1 MTSHATLAV
10 GAVAGAIAST
20 ALHHHRPSNR
30 KAKSNTTTSSSTT
43 TNGTTTRGNG
53 LNIGILALEVYTPR
67 TYITQSALEDHSGV
81 SPGRYTLGLGQE
93 GLAVTGD
100 AEDVNSMALTVTQ
113 SLLEKYDIDPN
124 SVGRLEV
131 GTETLVDKSKS
142 TKTVLMDLF
151 PGNTDI
157 EGATVINACY
167 GGTAA
172 LLNAFN
178 WVESSAWDGRYAIVV
193 AVDIATYARGPAR
206 PTCGAGAVAV
216 LIGRNAP
223 LALVD
228 PRERATHACN
238 VYDFFKP
245 DHSVEYPVVDGALS
259 QVCYYRALEDCYTK
273 FCDRVDGLNGVGKDG
288 GDDATVKDG
297 HFHAEAADYFVFHAP
312 YNKLVQ
318 KSYGRMHFMDA
329 RRRHARELLR
339 KDSEEKKDD
348 DDKDNNNNNAS
359 NSSTPANSGT
369 DFAEEDLTKPIE
381 ETYSDKALESK
392 LKTISKSSYNQ
403 RLSDANSASK
413 IVGNTYTASVFLGL
427 ASLVDKAGGRGDLT
441 PGKTAVVFSY
451 GSGALA
457 TIYRLHVRTPTAT
470 TNGERVFTIKEMAD
484 KLDLTARLSSREEVH
499 PQELDLALET
509 RARMH
514 HGGAPYSPVY
524 PTVGR
529 MFPGTYY
536 LNGINT
542 KWVRSYSRVPLDS
555 QPEPVGT
562 SGMLAPPM
570 VLRLA
575 KRDALSTPA
584 TGMLDVLSRS
594 ISNNALDKYAEAKH
608 RVACVI
614 TGTSA
619 GLPHG
624 DDVGGV
630 FDPSNLQRLV
640 EGKMQ
645 CIRPISGTLKMAM
658 LDKNVVQLKKYPGGK
673 TERFPVNSDKDVIK
687 VAAMLGHLDLNASYG
702 VPAGLAETMD
712 IAAQVAVAAG
722 LEALK
727 SAGLVPGR
735 SNDAS
740 EWKLPEQYRDTTGVV
755 YASSFPAMDAAVGE
769 VMRFLQSK
777 TVGAQS
783 AERLVFTLRN
793 RLLRVAPDR
802 QLADDDEA
810 AFARLLS
817 RVREV
822 EGGDSSISNN
832 SDHSNC
838 SDEST
843 ASSGPY
849 EFDRKFL
856 FRVLV
861 LGNAQLAQLAG
872 CRGPNTQT
880 NAACAGTTQAI
891 GMAQDMLI
899 SGRAERVVVVAGDN
913 GSGSTLLPW
922 LGSGFRALGAATTAE
937 AVEDAACP
945 FDKRRS
951 GMILGAGGIGM
962 VLETESSCQER
973 MKLPVAPGCEPCQ
986 IRARLLATQYSNS
999 AFHGAAL
1006 DRKHIASELK
1016 RFLNDVELIHGISKA
1031 EIATHGV
1038 YFSHETSTH
1047 ASPAASCAGNEV
1059 AALRSAFGDELLSK
1073 LLILNTKGFTGH
1085 PMGVSFEDVAAVE
1098 VLMRQV
1104 VPPVP
1109 NYKEKD
1115 DYLGDIKISKGGAY
1129 ACRYALRFAAGFGS
1143 QVVFALYASSQ
1154 HE

>member
-1 MTSHATLAV
+1 MTSLAV

-20 ALHHHRPSNR
+20 AYRR
-30 KAKSNTTTSSSTT
+30 SSSSRSPSRDDTLPP
-43 TNGTTTRGNG
+43 NPRGNG
-53 LNIGILALEVYTPR
+53 KNVGILAMEVYTPR
-67 TYITQSALEDHSGV
+67 TYISQSRLEEHSGV
-81 SPGRYTLGLGQE
+81 SQGRYTLGLGQDAM
-93 GLAVTGD
+93 AVTGD
-100 AEDVNSMALTVTQ
+100 AEDVNSLALTVTHA
-113 SLLEKYDIDPN
+113 LLEKYKIDPN
-124 SVGRLEV
+124 TVGRLEV

-151 PGNTDI
+151 PNNTDI

-167 GGTAA
+167 GGTSA

-178 WVESSAWDGRYAIVV
+178 WVESDAWDGCYAIVV

-216 LIGRNAP
+216 LVGRNAP

-228 PRERATHACN
+228 PRERATHATN

-245 DHSVEYPVVDGALS
+245 DHTVEYPVVDGALS
-259 QVCYYRALEDCYTK
+259 QVCYYRALEDCYSK
-273 FCDRVDGLNGVGKDG
+273 FCDKLDALNEVDGRSKEADHF
-288 GDDATVKDG
+288 DA
-297 HFHAEAADYFVFHAP
+297 ESADYFVFHAP

-318 KSYGRMHFMDA
+318 KSYGRMHFIDA
-329 RRRHARELLR
+329 RRKHARMI
-339 KDSEEKKDD
+339 DGSDSSEEKK
-348 DDKDNNNNNAS
+348 
-359 NSSTPANSGT
+359 
-369 DFAEEDLTKPIE
+369 AEEDDGSNYPIAKEYLTKPIE
-381 ETYSDKALESK
+381 DTYSDKALEST
-392 LKTISKSSYNQ
+392 LKNISKTSYNT
-403 RLSDANSASK
+403 RLTDANAASK
-413 IVGNTYTASVFLGL
+413 IVGNTYTASVFFGL
-427 ASLVDKAGGRGDLT
+427 ASLIDKAGSRGELT
-441 PGKTAVVFSY
+441 CGKTAVVFSY

-457 TIYRLHVRTPTAT
+457 TMYRLHIREPTDSPNVST
-470 TNGERVFTIKEMAD
+470 DQGRVFTIDEMV
-484 KLDLTARLSSREEVH
+484 KNLNLTHRLNSREEVH

-514 HGGAPYSPVY
+514 RGGAPYSPVY
-524 PTVGR
+524 PTNGR
-529 MFPGTYY
+529 MFPGTYF
-536 LNGINT
+536 LNGIDS
-542 KWVRSYSRVPLDS
+542 KWRRSYSRVPLDS
-555 QPEPVGT
+555 EPEAAGT
-562 SGMLAPPM
+562 STTLAPPI

-575 KRDALSTPA
+575 KREALSTPV
-584 TGMLDVLSRS
+584 TGVLEVLTKSVS
-594 ISNNALDKYAEAKH
+594 GNALDKYADAKA

-619 GLPHG
+619 GMPCG
-624 DDVGGV
+624 DDVGEV
-630 FDPSNLQRLV
+630 FDSSNMQRLV
-640 EGKMQ
+640 EGKLQ
-645 CIRPISGTLKMAM
+645 CIRPISGTMKMAM
-658 LDKNVVQLKKYPGGK
+658 LDKNVVQLRKLGGGK
-673 TERFPVNSDKDVIK
+673 TEAFPVSSDKDVIK
-687 VAAMLGHLDLNASYG
+687 VAAQLGSIDLTDSYG

-727 SAGLVPGR
+727 SAGLVSGK
-735 SNDAS
+735 SNDPA
-740 EWKLPEQYRDTTGVV
+740 EWKLPEKYRDSTGVV

-769 VMRFLQSK
+769 VMKFLQSK
-777 TVGAQS
+777 TVGAAS

-793 RLLRVAPDR
+793 RLLRVSPDR

-822 EGGDSSISNN
+822 EGGDSVSDDNSIS
-832 SDHSNC
+832 
-838 SDEST
+838 ST
-843 ASSGPY
+843 ASTGPY
-849 EFDRKFL
+849 QFDRKFL

-913 GSGSTLLPW
+913 GSGGTLLPW
-922 LGSGFRALGAATTAE
+922 LGSGFRALGAATTKAV
-937 AVEDAACP
+937 VEDAACP

-962 VLETESSCQER
+962 VLETEASCQER
-973 MKLPVAPGCEPCQ
+973 MKLPAIQGCLPCE

-1006 DRKHIASELK
+1006 DRKHIASELN
-1016 RFLNDVELIHGISKA
+1016 RFLSEVEIIHGISRA
-1031 EIATHGV
+1031 EIAQHGV

-1047 ASPAASCAGNEV
+1047 ASAAASCAGNEV

-1104 VPPVP
+1104 VPPMP
-1109 NYKEKD
+1109 NYKERD

-1143 QVVFALYASSQ
+1143 QVAFALYASSQ

>member
-1 MTSHATLAV
+1 MTSTGAMACGALA
-10 GAVAGAIAST
+10 GGY
-20 ALHHHRPSNR
+20 ALHQAYNRSNS
-30 KAKSNTTTSSSTT
+30 KNTGSPESP
-43 TNGTTTRGNG
+43 NIRGNG
-53 LNIGILALEVYTPR
+53 KNVGILALEVYTPR
-67 TYITQSALEDHSGV
+67 TYISQSALEEHSGV
-81 SPGRYTLGLGQE
+81 SAGRYTLGLGQDA
-93 GLAVTGD
+93 LAVTGD
-100 AEDVNSMALTVTQ
+100 AEDVNSMALTVTH
-113 SLLEKYDIDPN
+113 SLLEKYNIDPN

-151 PGNTDI
+151 PNNTDI

-178 WVESSAWDGRYAIVV
+178 WVESDAWDGRYAIVV
-193 AVDIATYARGPAR
+193 AVDIATYARGNAR

-216 LIGRNAP
+216 LVGRNAP
-223 LALVD
+223 LAFID
-228 PRERATHACN
+228 PRERATHASN

-259 QVCYYRALEDCYTK
+259 QVCYYRALEDCYSK
-273 FCDRVDGLNGVGKDG
+273 FCDKVDKLNGLDNTERGYVNVTKD
-288 GDDATVKDG
+288 DG
-297 HFHAEAADYFVFHAP
+297 HFHAESADYFVFHAP

-318 KSYGRMHFMDA
+318 KSFGRMHFMDA
-329 RRRHARELLR
+329 RRRHERELIR
-339 KDSEEKKDD
+339 KDSEKKTDSDD
-348 DDKDNNNNNAS
+348 EQEENNESPQKTSGVGIS
-359 NSSTPANSGT
+359 N
-369 DFAEEDLTKPIE
+369 ECLTMPIE
-381 ETYSDKALESK
+381 ETYSDKALEGTLKSVSK
-392 LKTISKSSYNQ
+392 ASYNQ
-403 RLSDANSASK
+403 RLTDANAASK

-427 ASLVDKAGGRGDLT
+427 ASLVDKAGSRGELT

-457 TIYRLHVRTPTAT
+457 TMYRLHVRDPTP
-470 TNGERVFTIKEMAD
+470 NGSDRLFTIDEMTK
-484 KLDLTARLSSREEVH
+484 KLDLTNYLSQREEVH
-499 PQELDLALET
+499 PKELDLALET

-514 HGGAPYSPVY
+514 RGGAPYSPVY
-524 PTVGR
+524 PTAGR

-536 LNGINT
+536 LTGIDS
-542 KWVRSYSRVPLDS
+542 KWVRSYSRVPFDS
-555 QPEPVGT
+555 EPDPVGT
-562 SGMLAPPM
+562 SLAPPI

-575 KRDALSTPA
+575 KRDAVSTPA
-584 TGMLDVLSRS
+584 TGRLELTNSLSGKAS
-594 ISNNALDKYAEAKH
+594 H

-624 DDVGGV
+624 DEVGDV
-630 FDPSNLQRLV
+630 FSPSNLKALA
-640 EGKMQ
+640 EGTMQ
-645 CIRPISGTLKMAM
+645 CIRPISGTMKMAM
-658 LDKNVVQLKKYPGGK
+658 LDKNVVQLKKFPGGK

-687 VAAMLGHLDLNASYG
+687 VAAQLGTLDLNDSYG
-702 VPAGLAETMD
+702 VPQGLAETMD

-727 SAGLVPGR
+727 SAGLVPGK
-735 SNDAS
+735 SNDPS

-793 RLLRVAPDR
+793 RLLRVAPER
-802 QLADDDEA
+802 QLNDDDEA
-810 AFARLLS
+810 AFARLLT

-822 EGGDSSISNN
+822 EGGGRCSPISDDA
-832 SDHSNC
+832 SVS
-838 SDEST
+838 ST

-913 GSGSTLLPW
+913 GSGGTLLPW
-922 LGSGFRALGAATTAE
+922 LGK
-937 AVEDAACP
+937 C
-945 FDKRRS
+945 
-951 GMILGAGGIGM
+951 IC
-962 VLETESSCQER
+962 CQYLWTR
-973 MKLPVAPGCEPCQ
+973 
-986 IRARLLATQYSNS
+986 RLLLFALLNFTLSPIANRIGFPCFGRCNYTRGSRECCMSIPQTSFWYDHGSGRYW
-999 AFHGAAL
+999 HGA
-1006 DRKHIASELK
+1006 R
-1016 RFLNDVELIHGISKA
+1016 N
-1031 EIATHGV
+1031 
-1038 YFSHETSTH
+1038 
-1047 ASPAASCAGNEV
+1047 
-1059 AALRSAFGDELLSK
+1059 
-1073 LLILNTKGFTGH
+1073 
-1085 PMGVSFEDVAAVE
+1085 
-1098 VLMRQV
+1098 
-1104 VPPVP
+1104 
-1109 NYKEKD
+1109 
-1115 DYLGDIKISKGGAY
+1115 
-1129 ACRYALRFAAGFGS
+1129 
-1143 QVVFALYASSQ
+1143 
-1154 HE
+1154 